1 LLLLLSSFVV
11 EEAMMFLSFDAVDL
25 DVVSACAV
33 VVEVLSREPPGVD
46 RMGRVWEDG
55 KAESDL
61 EEACW

>member
-1 LLLLLSSFVV
+1 
-11 EEAMMFLSFDAVDL
+11 MFLSFDAVDL